1 MRVAPSRN
9 GPPEPRDSKTVEHR
23 DPIAP
28 QVLKALRENG
38 RASYTRIAESLGI
51 TRKRVTQIVQRA
63 VEHEEIAF
71 TVSVSPDLLALQRF
85 GYVQLRLDGP
95 AAPVRDA
102 LVAMPETTFVAD
114 ISGDAPLDAEIRVR
128 ADPHLQQTLD
138 RIRGLPGVRE
148 MQTHLYESIE
158 INLYS
163 PLRTDRAGFRLD
175 AVDRAIV
182 RHLQLDGRASF
193 LDLAEAAGVS
203 PSGARL
209 HLRRLVQHNAVK
221 VVGIPVRRNAPGVP
235 TLGVGIQVRGELQAA
250 LERVRSLE
258 PEFLAVT
265 IGAHELIATFS
276 ADSVEQLLDLSDQLR
291 ASPEITAIRTWTNL
305 RIVKEEYGRGD
316 RLAE

>member
-1 MRVAPSRN
+1 M
-9 GPPEPRDSKTVEHR
+9 EHR
-23 DPIAP
+23 DPLTP
-28 QVLKALRENG
+28 RVLGALREDG

-95 AAPVRDA
+95 VAPVREA

-114 ISGDAPLDAEIRVR
+114 ISGDAPIDAEIRVG
-128 ADPHLQQTLD
+128 ADPHLQRTLD

-148 MQTHLYESIE
+148 VRTHLYESIE

-163 PLRTDRAGFRLD
+163 PLRTGRTGFRLD
-175 AVDRAIV
+175 AADRAIV
-182 RHLQLDGRASF
+182 RHLQRDGRASF
-193 LDLAEAAGVS
+193 LELATTAGVS

-209 HLRRLVQHNAVK
+209 RLARLVRENAVK
-221 VVGIPVRRNAPGVP
+221 VVGIPVRRDSPELP
-235 TLGVGIQVRGELQAA
+235 TLGVGIQVSGDLEGA
-250 LERVRSLE
+250 LARVRSLD

-265 IGAHELIATFS
+265 IGSHELIATLA
-276 ADSVEQLLDLSDQLR
+276 ADSIEELIDLADRLR
-291 ASPEITAIRTWTNL
+291 SSPEIAGIRTWVNL
-305 RIVKEEYGRGD
+305 RTVKEEYGRGD
-316 RLAE
+316 RLAEG